1 MTQYKCAF
9 LTCSKLMVD
18 NVLLVYNQRL
28 LVYMHMCVCVTKRAR
43 RGIGANVSGV
53 NTCENL
59 FFNS

>member
-18 NVLLVYNQRL
+18 NVVLVYNQRL
-28 LVYMHMCVCVTKRAR
+28 LVHMSVCVTERAR
-43 RGIGANVSGV
+43 REIGVNVSGV